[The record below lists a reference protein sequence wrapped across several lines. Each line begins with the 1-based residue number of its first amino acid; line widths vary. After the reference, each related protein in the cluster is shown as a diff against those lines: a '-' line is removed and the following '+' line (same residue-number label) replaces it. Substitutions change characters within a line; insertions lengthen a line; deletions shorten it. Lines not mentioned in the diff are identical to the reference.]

1 MLIVFQFG
9 SFLPSFAAKVLGVFF
24 CTLLLRSRVMPV
36 QQGALTPEL
45 RAELEVWVLG
55 GLGFGFS
62 WALYLN

>member
-24 CTLLLRSRVMPV
+24 CTLLRSRVMPV